1 MDDRELKPILEAVL
15 FVAAE
20 PMPMSKLCEILDGVE
35 RKRVA
40 ACLDDLREQYRRGD
54 HGLAVVEVAG
64 GYQLVTVPEAA
75 PWLRKLSAAKAPP
88 RLSKPALETLAII
101 AYKQPLTRPEVESI
115 RGVDVAGVVKTLMD
129 RRLVKIVGRKD
140 LPGRPM
146 MFGTTKEFLHA
157 FGLKDLTDLPTLKD
171 FAEIARAT
179 DVSVTSDDAGAGETA
194 LEADAAYA
202 ADIEAS
208 PVVESESEPS
218 AVSSDAPTEPSL
230 A

>member
-1 MDDRELKPILEAVL
+1 MDDRELKPIVEALL

-20 PMPMSKLCEILDGVE
+20 PIAMNKLCEILDGVE
-35 RKRVA
+35 RERVA
-40 ACLDDLREQYRRGD
+40 ACLDELREQYRRGD
-54 HGLAVVEVAG
+54 HGLTVAEVAG

-75 PWLRKLSAAKAPP
+75 PWLRKLAAVKAPP

-140 LPGRPM
+140 VPGRPM
-146 MFGTTKEFLHA
+146 MFGTTKEFLYA
-157 FGLKDLTDLPTLKD
+157 FGLRDLTDLPTLKD
-171 FAEIARAT
+171 FVEIARAT
-179 DVSVTSDDAGAGETA
+179 DASVGDQDVVEIEAAAGDAETA
-194 LEADAAYA
+194 ERGPDAAEFA
-202 ADIEAS
+202 EPDES
-208 PVVESESEPS
+208 P
-218 AVSSDAPTEPSL
+218 ASDAPIEPSL